1 MVISGRNRKQGR
13 RKADDGTD
21 GHSATAI
28 RLSVDEVIGT
38 LTVVQTLQVG
48 TLSDEVES

>member
-1 MVISGRNRKQGR
+1 MVFSRRNRKQGR
-13 RKADDGTD
+13 READDGTD

-28 RLSVDEVIGT
+28 RLGVEEVIGT
-38 LTVVQTLQVG
+38 LTAVQTLQVG